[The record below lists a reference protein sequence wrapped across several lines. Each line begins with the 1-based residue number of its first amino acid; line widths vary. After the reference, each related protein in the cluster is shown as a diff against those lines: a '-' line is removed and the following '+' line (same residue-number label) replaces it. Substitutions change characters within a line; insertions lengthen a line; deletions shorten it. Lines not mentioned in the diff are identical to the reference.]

1 MEDLSTKILPPKLDL
16 TGRVSFLNLNS
27 FTDFVEKYHDR
38 EDLDIFKDE
47 FVSLRQR
54 NEELANSNPS
64 LLRIEDDDIEEDY
77 IVTDDFT
84 ASIVNEDR
92 ELMIDGKV
100 VKYTEYGTLVYH
112 DDFTERVKQL
122 LEVMTPKEV
131 EAIYATHDFEEDS
144 FYEIEPGIYLFGTVE
159 EEVVDMEVKS
169 VDYSNAVWAPG
180 HHPDN
185 FNFYY
190 CNRTTNKRTEAEGW
204 GHWTGGVRKTAYI
217 YFANNRRMKAKVWST
232 NYGTHSTGGFFT
244 KNQRRRL
251 RVWWESDA
259 DIVSI
264 SVKANTY
271 HPHPTTSIYY
281 PLYYIPG
288 PLNHHNGTEEDFN
301 KNKVKIGWPPYTL
314 TFVYSPGSPITKQ
327 CKPQYDLSPGW
338 NPVEQNKPYACKPT
352 WKFSKRVKIKESES
366 CHYVKRGNQDG
377 EIRILINKN
386 ID

>member
-38 EDLDIFKDE
+38 EDLDIFKDK

-100 VKYTEYGTLVYH
+100 VKYTEYGPLVYH

-144 FYEIEPGIYLFGTVE
+144 FYEI
-159 EEVVDMEVKS
+159 
-169 VDYSNAVWAPG
+169 
-180 HHPDN
+180 
-185 FNFYY
+185 
-190 CNRTTNKRTEAEGW
+190 
-204 GHWTGGVRKTAYI
+204 
-217 YFANNRRMKAKVWST
+217 
-232 NYGTHSTGGFFT
+232 
-244 KNQRRRL
+244 
-251 RVWWESDA
+251 
-259 DIVSI
+259 
-264 SVKANTY
+264 
-271 HPHPTTSIYY
+271 
-281 PLYYIPG
+281 
-288 PLNHHNGTEEDFN
+288 
-301 KNKVKIGWPPYTL
+301 
-314 TFVYSPGSPITKQ
+314 
-327 CKPQYDLSPGW
+327 
-338 NPVEQNKPYACKPT
+338 
-352 WKFSKRVKIKESES
+352 
-366 CHYVKRGNQDG
+366 
-377 EIRILINKN
+377 
-386 ID
+386 